1 MTDHRRA
8 PRAHTRARSRLVAL
22 LAVTA
27 LAVLLTT
34 ACAACGDA
42 VEGTYEMTEG
52 EEVMEAFTLTL
63 DGGEFTLAGPNP
75 MGGEDIEFTGTYTVD
90 GDTVS
95 LDMEGEE
102 SEVGTI
108 DGDRLEF
115 ETIVWT
121 KQ

>member
-1 MTDHRRA
+1 MTSHRRRS
-8 PRAHTRARSRLVAL
+8 PRANTRSRFVAL
-22 LAVTA
+22 LAVAA
-27 LAVLLTT
+27 LAALLVTVF
-34 ACAACGDA
+34 AACGDS
-42 VEGTYEMTEG
+42 VDGTYEMTEG
-52 EEVMEAFTLTL
+52 EDVMASFTLTL

-75 MGGEDIEFTGTYTVD
+75 MGGDDIEFTGTYTVD
-90 GDTVS
+90 GDKIS

-121 KQ
+121 KK

>member
-1 MTDHRRA
+1 MTSHRRA
-8 PRAHTRARSRLVAL
+8 RRARTRSRHIPLFALVAL
-22 LAVTA
+22 AA
-27 LAVLLTT
+27 LLVAVL
-34 ACAACGDA
+34 AACGDA
-42 VEGTYEMTEG
+42 VDGTYELTEG
-52 EEVMEAFTLTL
+52 EDVMESFTLTL

-75 MGGEDIEFTGTYTVD
+75 MGGEDVEFTGTYTVD
-90 GDTVS
+90 GDKIS

-108 DGDRLEF
+108 NGDRLEF